1 MMALARAGIWATGA
15 IATLAA
21 IIVAIMLL
29 TAIADGQSSS
39 SSSSSSS
46 TTTTTPH
53 AGCHKVPTGS
63 NVVREITD
71 YYGNT
76 IGQLIE
82 FTGYWDCSSAGGTAD
97 TTDLVRWRLWFDAGP
112 GNY

>member
-1 MMALARAGIWATGA
+1 MTTRMGTWVAGTIAALV
-15 IATLAA
+15 A
-21 IIVAIMLL
+21 IIAGIMLL
-29 TAIADGQSSS
+29 TAVASGQSA
-39 SSSSSSS
+39 SS
-46 TTTTTPH
+46 TSTTPH
-53 AGCHKVPTGS
+53 AGCHKVATGS

-76 IGQLIE
+76 TGQLIE

>member
-1 MMALARAGIWATGA
+1 MTTRVGTRAAGTIAALV
-15 IATLAA
+15 A
-21 IIVAIMLL
+21 IIAGIMLL
-29 TAIADGQSSS
+29 TAVAGGQSA
-39 SSSSSSS
+39 SS
-46 TTTTTPH
+46 TPTATTPH
-53 AGCHKVPTGS
+53 AGCHKVATGS
-63 NVVREITD
+63 NVIREITD

-112 GNY
+112 GTY

>member
-1 MMALARAGIWATGA
+1 MTTRVGTRAAGT
-15 IATLAA
+15 
-21 IIVAIMLL
+21 IVALVAIVAGIMLL
-29 TAIADGQSSS
+29 TAVASGQSA
-39 SSSSSSS
+39 SS
-46 TTTTTPH
+46 TSTVTTPH
-53 AGCHKVPTGS
+53 AGCHKIATGS

-76 IGQLIE
+76 TGQLIE

-97 TTDLVRWRLWFDAGP
+97 RTDLVRWRLWFDAGP

>member
-1 MMALARAGIWATGA
+1 MTTRVGTRAAGT
-15 IATLAA
+15 
-21 IIVAIMLL
+21 IVALVAIVAGIMLL
-29 TAIADGQSSS
+29 TAVASGQSA
-39 SSSSSSS
+39 SS
-46 TTTTTPH
+46 TSTTATTPH
-53 AGCHKVPTGS
+53 AGCHKIATGS

-76 IGQLIE
+76 TGQLIE

-97 TTDLVRWRLWFDAGP
+97 RTDLVRWRLWFDAGP

>member
-1 MMALARAGIWATGA
+1 MMARAGIWATGT
-15 IATLAA
+15 IAALAA
-21 IIVAIMLL
+21 IIAGIMLL
-29 TAIADGQSSS
+29 TAVAGGQ
-39 SSSSSSS
+39 SSSS
-46 TTTTTPH
+46 TTTATTPH
-53 AGCHKVPTGS
+53 AGCHKIPTSS
-63 NVVREITD
+63 NIVREVTD

>member
-1 MMALARAGIWATGA
+1 MMARAGIWTTGA
-15 IATLAA
+15 IAALAA
-21 IIVAIMLL
+21 IIAGIMLL
-29 TAIADGQSSS
+29 TAVAGGQSSS

-46 TTTTTPH
+46 TTTATTPH
-53 AGCHKVPTGS
+53 AGCHKIPTSS
-63 NVVREITD
+63 NIVREVTD